1 MYYNKRLKI
10 YKMSNLKEV
19 NADNFETLLNDKSV
33 AVMQFSAAWCG
44 PCKILGPV
52 IETLSGENEDI
63 TIGKVNIDDNKDIA
77 IKFGV
82 RNIPAVLFF
91 KDGEELR
98 DKRLVGVQPKSDYQ
112 KIIDELV

>member
-1 MYYNKRLKI
+1 
-10 YKMSNLKEV
+10 MSNLKEV
-19 NADNFETLLNDKSV
+19 NNENFESLVNETSV
-33 AVMQFSAAWCG
+33 SVMQFSAAWCG

-52 IETLSGENEDI
+52 IETLSGENEGV
-63 TIGKVNIDDNKDIA
+63 TIGKINIDDNKEIA

-91 KDGEELR
+91 KDGEEIR

-112 KIIDELV
+112 KVIDELV